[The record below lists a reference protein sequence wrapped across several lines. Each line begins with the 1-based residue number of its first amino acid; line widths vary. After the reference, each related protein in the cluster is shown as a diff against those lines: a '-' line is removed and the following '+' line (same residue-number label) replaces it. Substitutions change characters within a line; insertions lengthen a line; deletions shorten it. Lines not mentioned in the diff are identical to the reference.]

1 MAVKRKLLRQGLIG
15 LEAEVVHSSDPT
27 LLGLSGKIVD
37 ETRNMVVIEHEGKT
51 KKIQKSISTFILRGP
66 DGETMNVNG
75 KELVGR
81 PEAQIQKR

>member
-1 MAVKRKLLRQGLIG
+1 MAVKRSLFKQGLIG
-15 LEAEVVHSSDPT
+15 LEAEVAHSSDPT
-27 LLGLSGKIVD
+27 LLGVSGKIVD

-66 DGETMNVNG
+66 DGEAMTVNG

-81 PEAQIQKR
+81 PEEQIRKR